1 MPVQTLTPNS
11 VLDAGNWEPSSEA
24 DITGNLSDGDN
35 GTAVINTSANQTL
48 ILGFS
53 NLTSDDI
60 SSISQIVLTIGV
72 YQSGKGQADFTAT
85 LELSDGTDVISAT
98 SFEVSGAGASN
109 EVTATASSLSLSE
122 NNVNGIR
129 IRLDTVNETQAI
141 FTDIKID
148 VTYSKTSTTGP
159 GGKVQIIYGKV
170 EIQNGKVEL

>member
-11 VLDAGNWEPSSEA
+11 VLDAGNWEPSSNS
-24 DITGNLSDGDN
+24 DIIDNLSDGDT
-35 GTAVINTSANQTL
+35 GTTVVNTSTDQTL
-48 ILGFS
+48 ILAFS
-53 NLTSDDI
+53 DLTSDNI

-98 SFEVSGAGASN
+98 SFEVSSASASN
-109 EVTATASSLSLSE
+109 EETATASSLSLSE
-122 NNVNGIR
+122 DNVNGIK
-129 IRLDTVNETQAI
+129 LTLTTANETQAI

>member
-11 VLDAGNWEPSSEA
+11 VLDAGNWEPSSNS
-24 DITGNLSDGDN
+24 DIIGNLSDGDT
-35 GTAVINTSANQTL
+35 GTTVVNTSTDQTL
-48 ILGFS
+48 ILAFS
-53 NLTSDDI
+53 DLTSDDI

-98 SFEVSGAGASN
+98 SFEVSSAGTSN

-122 NNVNGIR
+122 DNVNGIR